1 MTVKCQVVLSA
12 APSSSRVYDAVMRER
27 KEGRSMVKSS
37 KETKRSLRRWAL
49 IKPLIITDGDGSSL
63 M

>member
-12 APSSSRVYDAVMRER
+12 TPSSSRVYDAVMRER

-49 IKPLIITDGDGSSL
+49 IKP
-63 M
+63 